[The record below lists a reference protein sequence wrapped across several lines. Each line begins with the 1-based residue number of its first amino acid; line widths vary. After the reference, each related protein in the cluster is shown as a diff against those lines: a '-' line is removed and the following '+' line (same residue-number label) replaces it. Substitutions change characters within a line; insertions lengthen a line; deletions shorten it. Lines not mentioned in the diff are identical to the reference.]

1 MQFEVQKSVLLKA
14 IADTN
19 GAVEKRNTIEILQNI
34 KIDVAD
40 DKVIL
45 TATDM
50 DILISSEFACDMKS
64 SGKTTVP
71 AQTFFDVIRKIP
83 DGLVLLKLE
92 KQQFTNK
99 IGSLK
104 ILFTLY

>member
-50 DILISSEFACDMKS
+50 DI
-64 SGKTTVP
+64 
-71 AQTFFDVIRKIP
+71 
-83 DGLVLLKLE
+83 
-92 KQQFTNK
+92 
-99 IGSLK
+99 
-104 ILFTLY
+104 